1 MVRPRNNARSR
12 RTGKSHGTRKR
23 VSGGGNRIILMYG
36 PNGDSLLHEENES
49 RGWLQSYKVMSDSF
63 NAWIQNILADH
74 DRTKQIVEQ
83 TTTVAINET
92 QKPVIRKIQQ
102 NKAHKI
108 CDNISEADVGDKDKK
123 PLRTA
128 V

>member
-1 MVRPRNNARSR
+1 
-12 RTGKSHGTRKR
+12 
-23 VSGGGNRIILMYG
+23 
-36 PNGDSLLHEENES
+36 
-49 RGWLQSYKVMSDSF
+49 MSDSF

-108 CDNISEADVGDKDKK
+108 CDNISEVDVGDKDKK

>member
-1 MVRPRNNARSR
+1 
-12 RTGKSHGTRKR
+12 
-23 VSGGGNRIILMYG
+23 MYG
-36 PNGDSLLHEENES
+36 PNGDSILHEENES

-63 NAWIQNILADH
+63 HEWIQNILADH

-102 NKAHKI
+102 DQAHKI
-108 CDNISEADVGDKDKK
+108 CSEADQSKK

>member
-1 MVRPRNNARSR
+1 MVGQRNNARSR
-12 RTGKSHGTRKR
+12 RTGKPHGTRKR

-36 PNGDSLLHEENES
+36 PNGDSILHEENES

-63 NAWIQNILADH
+63 HEWIQNILADH

-102 NKAHKI
+102 DKAHKI
-108 CDNISEADVGDKDKK
+108 CDKPSEADQVDKK
-123 PLRTA
+123 PLRTE